1 MLVFRLFLSLCI
13 VGLLFASPS
22 FGKDS
27 EAPEKQLSLANC
39 IEIALKNA
47 SSAKKAENNF
57 KLQGADVLRSYGS
70 FLPRISASAGYSPYT
85 LSRTYSAVNNPV
97 SDINKT
103 TLRTVDLTLSTS
115 LNLFNGFS
123 DYASLQ
129 SSLSK
134 EHAAEYNLGRALQS
148 IVYDVTQSYFQVL
161 LDRELYEISRENLL
175 LAQDQLTLTERQF
188 NVGLKSM
195 TDRFQQQADTEQ
207 SRLSVIKAET
217 RMNRS
222 LLELIRR
229 LRIDPQTKITIIPDP
244 DELKVPVVAK
254 PDIDSLLTVAL
265 QQRLDLKSKSLETN
279 AAQWQIRSA
288 RAAWYP
294 SIDLN
299 FSLSSGGLE
308 YLNHEYL
315 YPPLSEQLRNT
326 VGYSAGINLS
336 WTIFDRFQTRYS
348 VSAAKINHLNQQLD
362 YEDLKN
368 NIAIDLRQAAGEY
381 ASAFDQIATA
391 TVSFTAARSAFD
403 AVKRKY
409 ELGAASFVEL
419 SAARATLFNAHSNL
433 SQATYNLALQK
444 NILDFT
450 TGKIA
455 TQP

>member
-1 MLVFRLFLSLCI
+1 MLFRS
-13 VGLLFASPS
+13 
-22 FGKDS
+22 
-27 EAPEKQLSLANC
+27 
-39 IEIALKNA
+39 
-47 SSAKKAENNF
+47 
-57 KLQGADVLRSYGS
+57 
-70 FLPRISASAGYSPYT
+70 
-85 LSRTYSAVNNPV
+85 
-97 SDINKT
+97 
-103 TLRTVDLTLSTS
+103 
-115 LNLFNGFS
+115 
-123 DYASLQ
+123 
-129 SSLSK
+129 
-134 EHAAEYNLGRALQS
+134 
-148 IVYDVTQSYFQVL
+148 
-161 LDRELYEISRENLL
+161 
-175 LAQDQLTLTERQF
+175 
-188 NVGLKSM
+188 
-195 TDRFQQQADTEQ
+195 
-207 SRLSVIKAET
+207 
-217 RMNRS
+217 
-222 LLELIRR
+222 
-229 LRIDPQTKITIIPDP
+229 
-244 DELKVPVVAK
+244 
-254 PDIDSLLTVAL
+254 
-265 QQRLDLKSKSLETN
+265 
-279 AAQWQIRSA
+279 
-288 RAAWYP
+288 
-294 SIDLN
+294 DLN

-326 VGYSAGINLS
+326 VGYSAGISLS